1 MNFIAFPV
9 GATNIFPLANSS
21 AGGQLMSE
29 FNIRSRESVA
39 TDSTVKYF
47 IGPSYTHSMDDFA
60 VYSRKDGYDTTIS
73 NTSIQIQ
80 PGRALVNGHYVEL
93 LSPIIIDLDDANYL
107 ANKENITALKG
118 DLAVGLRMA
127 YSTYQTL
134 AGSALIENQ
143 DDYYEGIQVVVVP
156 KEAVKLPKDV
166 PGITQFPQVNMHLLL
181 GTFTYKNGTV
191 SKITQNLSKIQN
203 VEAERIGNIDTL
215 LSDKYIGKDNLD
227 PNKLYVFSGK
237 SSDGTTI
244 DGRDT
249 WCDATD
255 SLMIWDN
262 HPNVSTT
269 IPSNQAY
276 FKYDSSSGET
286 SLVVP
291 HKQVDGMRNTGG
303 QLVYFDDKEL
313 KIPSADYTAG
323 TGGIVTPAYTK
334 KIKNISEKL
343 DLFYRLPNGR
353 MRQYIPVLTNR
364 EDLPEIPVSRDS
376 KWPYSASEFSL
387 DLRSLQASI
396 SRLDVRVTRLES
408 ELDSKIKDGTSRYS
422 AEYVSTAIQPSIDTI
437 KNSINSISTQL
448 IALQNDVDELKSG
461 SEGSG
466 SNVEIERLKTRVTN
480 LESLVG
486 NSETTGLQGDITE
499 LKAKLIAY
507 KIELGTYVRDTVES
521 EVSSQFGDFV
531 DEERDVIDQALEEFQ
546 EAADALLLRVQ
557 EELDSRSIFTTW
569 TWMPG
574 DYVLVGEDQTVAANI
589 DGRYPSTMY
598 IVGPSQ
604 IDAIT
609 YVGSI
614 TETISTRDGLTSAT
628 YQRAYQTMMRQ
639 VPHSLA
645 GGVELDSRQISAPS
659 EASVNLWNPLSSYR
673 GAPGIDYFV
682 ARMVETDEEAN
693 VETWTCYYYT
703 PTLTENRFDYLDPVW
718 ITGGVPLATE
728 SSVGGF
734 INVPS
739 DVYGGGYVRMDDDG
753 FLRLIDYELLL
764 TGVLAYQ
771 LGQNYSEGA
780 GLSIEELQ
788 SILEENVNDRVA
800 FPNAYQIE
808 EAKRL
813 EVDPNVIHLYLSLP
827 ETPGTLTIH
836 DIGSRYGTSLY
847 VHISGSATSETVVN
861 FVNCDKLRIDHTISG
876 APTINL
882 SRCHLFY
889 DAEVLDRLNI
899 ISNLTLWYE
908 RYESTD
914 PDLQVD
920 GMTVTL
926 LGKME
931 STDSIDPWD
940 STYSNDNHYS
950 YSLRSLTFGSDGS
963 VIGVGMLVG
972 DSTTSNIDEGRS
984 VFASEFILPQ
994 SVGIGYPPS
1003 KMTHR
1008 IKVTGSFVSHYYVA
1022 NEGAYM
1028 MKHTEFS
1035 AITQKYDELSASNEV
1050 GGTISFYT
1058 DAQLVSAINGVDVT
1072 TTVDGWDLNTPHF
1085 FLGGIIE

>member
-47 IGPSYTHSMDDFA
+47 IGPSYTHSMEDFA
-60 VYSRKDGYDTTIS
+60 VYSQKDGYDTTIS

-134 AGSALIENQ
+134 AGSALVENK

-181 GTFTYKNGTV
+181 GTFTYKNGVV
-191 SKITQNLSKIQN
+191 SKITQNSSKIQN
-203 VEAERIGNIDTL
+203 VEAERIGNIDSL
-215 LSDKYIGKDNLD
+215 LSDKYVGKDNLD

-237 SSDGTTI
+237 SDDGTTV

-262 HPNVSTT
+262 HPSISTVL
-269 IPSNQAY
+269 PSNQAY
-276 FKYDSSSGET
+276 FKYNSSSGET

-291 HKQVDGMRNTGG
+291 HKQVDGMKNTGG

-323 TGGIVTPAYTK
+323 TGGVVTPAYTK

-353 MRQYIPVLTNR
+353 MRQYIPILTDR

-376 KWPYSASEFSL
+376 KWPYAASEFSL
-387 DLRSLQASI
+387 DIRSLQSAISSLDARITSIEDGLESRIQERTSAYSSEYIAANVTPQFTSIQKSI
-396 SRLDVRVTRLES
+396 SDIHNDISAIQSVLNSIGTGTDDSTEQAIALLNTRVTSVENEIRGEGGLTDKITELERRMGS
-408 ELDSKIKDGTSRYS
+408 YEQTLADTVHTTVIAEVDSRYS
-422 AEYVSTAIQPSIDTI
+422 SFETTMTEIANQEL
-437 KNSINSISTQL
+437 NSIREEAT
-448 IALQNDVDELKSG
+448 
-461 SEGSG
+461 
-466 SNVEIERLKTRVTN
+466 RLF
-480 LESLVG
+480 SQIQ
-486 NSETTGLQGDITE
+486 ETL
-499 LKAKLIAY
+499 
-507 KIELGTYVRDTVES
+507 
-521 EVSSQFGDFV
+521 
-531 DEERDVIDQALEEFQ
+531 
-546 EAADALLLRVQ
+546 DAHSV
-557 EELDSRSIFTTW
+557 FTTW

-574 DYVLVGEDQTVAANI
+574 DYVLVGEDQTVAANV

-598 IVGPSQ
+598 IVGPSNVLS
-604 IDAIT
+604 IK
-609 YVGSI
+609 YVDTIVEHISI
-614 TETISTRDGLTSAT
+614 ADGLTSAT
-628 YQRAYQTMMRQ
+628 YQRAYQTMLRE
-639 VPHSLA
+639 VPQSLA
-645 GGVELDSRQISAPS
+645 GGVELDSRQISA
-659 EASVNLWNPLSSYR
+659 ASDANIHLWDPLSSYR

-682 ARMVETDEEAN
+682 ARMVETDEATST
-693 VETWTCYYYT
+693 ETWTCYYYT

-728 SSVGGF
+728 SSIGGF
-734 INVPS
+734 INVPG
-739 DVYGGGYVRMDDDG
+739 DAYGGGYVRMNDDG
-753 FLRLIDYELLL
+753 FLQLVDYELLL

-780 GLSIEELQ
+780 GLSIEEIQ

-800 FPNAYQIE
+800 FPNAYHSE
-808 EAKRL
+808 EADRL
-813 EVDPNVIHLYLSLP
+813 GVDPNVIHLYLSLP

-847 VHISGSATSETVVN
+847 VHISGSATSETIVN

-889 DAEVLDRLNI
+889 DAEVLDRLNS

-940 STYSNDNHYS
+940 STYANDNHYS

-963 VIGVGMLVG
+963 VIGIGMLVG
-972 DSTTSNIDEGRS
+972 DSTTSNIDEGKS

-1035 AITQKYDELSASNEV
+1035 AITQKYDRLTASNEV

-1072 TTVDGWDLNTPHF
+1072 TTVDGWDLNTPHY